1 LRASSLTPSVA
12 RGTART
18 LANEMRSSFRA
29 LRSGWPVNLH
39 SSYEPVTPSLAV
51 AEELNRFE
59 AIWAHALR
67 VTGTDTS
74 WLCGNHSIAN
84 AIFAPMAV
92 RLANYGF
99 DTRPK
104 TQAYVAA
111 PLADPALRR
120 WGAMGLAAGQ
130 TSDVFEYDG
139 PTRPWPGPAPPH
151 SRPQRSTRARQR
163 TQHALIPTALAFD
176 SLGIPPEFFAVIHWD
191 RKTEVSMAVAITRT
205 DLSARA

>member
-1 LRASSLTPSVA
+1 MRASSLTPSVA

-139 PTRPWPGPAPPH
+139 PTRPWPRPAPPRPIAGH
-151 SRPQRSTRARQR
+151 SDQRGHGRERNMPLYQRPLLLTRWGF
-163 TQHALIPTALAFD
+163 P
-176 SLGIPPEFFAVIHWD
+176 
-191 RKTEVSMAVAITRT
+191 
-205 DLSARA
+205 